1 MLYNLCIMLYN
12 LCIVYKVFVLY
23 ILSLGA
29 VKFYNYNNN
38 KVSNR
43 SLFLN
48 IVMAHG
54 IAIYKLYAN
63 K

>member
-1 MLYNLCIMLYN
+1 M
-12 LCIVYKVFVLY
+12 YKVFVLY

-29 VKFYNYNNN
+29 VKFYNYNNNN

>member
-1 MLYNLCIMLYN
+1 M
-12 LCIVYKVFVLY
+12 YKVFVLY

-29 VKFYNYNNN
+29 VKFYNNNN

-48 IVMAHG
+48 IVMANG
-54 IAIYKLYAN
+54 IAIYEFVCQQIKSDNLI
-63 K
+63 

>member
-1 MLYNLCIMLYN
+1 M
-12 LCIVYKVFVLY
+12 YKVFVLY

-29 VKFYNYNNN
+29 ENFYNNN
-38 KVSNR
+38 NNNNVSNR

-48 IVMAHG
+48 IVMAHS
-54 IAIYKLYAN
+54 IAIDKLYVN

>member
-1 MLYNLCIMLYN
+1 MIYV
-12 LCIVYKVFVLY
+12 CIVYKVFVLY

-29 VKFYNYNNN
+29 AKFYNNNN

-48 IVMAHG
+48 IA
-54 IAIYKLYAN
+54 LQ
-63 K
+63 